1 MQLSNDSLG
10 DPSSTMSALIN
21 SWFPD
26 ESHPCCK
33 FARSISD
40 MARSDDA
47 VLEIS
52 SGSSSASFRKLPG
65 FVGAVRGVDITNM
78 ASLANAS
85 IDIAF
90 CRYMVQPAGA
100 INRYYS
106 EVFRTLRPGGIYVF
120 LTPNFWGYE
129 QMISRF
135 ITHRT
140 DRSAM
145 ASPRTGSRKN
155 AEPGCL
161 KSNTGRSI
169 KRLANHHGFVVERL
183 DYLNHGRSNLGTDHP
198 PGSRYATFLA
208 RHPAFRCLRGL
219 IMCTLKKKFMRDLF

>member
-1 MQLSNDSLG
+1 MQLSNDSLES
-10 DPSSTMSALIN
+10 PSSTRPALIN

-26 ESHPCCK
+26 ESHPCCR
-33 FARSISD
+33 FERSISD

-52 SGSSSASFRKLPG
+52 SGSSSASFCKLPS
-65 FVGAVRGVDITNM
+65 FVGAVRGVDMTNM

-100 INRYYS
+100 MNRYYS

-120 LTPNFWGYE
+120 LAPHYWGYK

-145 ASPRTGSRKN
+145 VNARTGSQKH
-155 AEPGCL
+155 AEPECL
-161 KSNTGRSI
+161 ESNTGRSI
-169 KRLANHHGFVVERL
+169 KRLADHHGFVVEQL
-183 DYLNHGRSNLGTDHP
+183 DYLDQGRPNLGTDHP

-219 IMCTLKKKFMRDLF
+219 IMCRLKKKFMRDLF